1 MAHRSDHPVYLY
13 AVVFA
18 DRESLP
24 GKAEG
29 EGCLTGIEGLPV
41 YRISRGPLATVVSDL
56 TRETIRPERKNLA
69 AHQGVLKSLMG
80 DRALLPMGFG
90 MIADHAEAVKHFLAE
105 NEEELLGQLKRVE
118 GNTEMGLRV
127 VWDTP
132 NIFEYLVDRHPEL
145 RERRDQLFREG
156 RQPSR
161 DKMIDL
167 GRLFDKLLRE
177 DRDLHTQTVVRELK
191 PRCVEILENASRE
204 EREVMNLAC
213 LVRRDGV
220 KEMERS
226 VLAAAKSFDNNF
238 AFDLS
243 GPWPPYNFAR
253 VELKT
258 GSLEH
263 SGAC

>member
-1 MAHRSDHPVYLY
+1 MTHRSDHLVYLY

-18 DRESLP
+18 DRESLS

-29 EGCLTGIEGLPV
+29 EGRLIGIEGLPV
-41 YRISRGPLATVVSDL
+41 YRISMGPLATVVSDL
-56 TRETIRPERKNLA
+56 GRETIRPERKNLA
-69 AHQGVLKSLMG
+69 AHQGVLKSLMEG
-80 DRALLPMGFG
+80 RALLPMAFG
-90 MIADHAEAVKHFLAE
+90 MIADHADAVKHFLSE

-132 NIFEYLVDRHPEL
+132 NIFEYLVDRHAEL
-145 RERRDQLFREG
+145 RELRDQLFREG

-177 DRDLHTQTVVRELK
+177 DREVHTRTVVRGLQ
-191 PRCVEILENASRE
+191 PRCEEIKENEARE
-204 EREVMNLAC
+204 ERDVMNLAC
-213 LVRRDGV
+213 LVRRDGI

-226 VLAAAKSFDNNF
+226 VLVVAKLFDNNF

-243 GPWPPYNFAR
+243 GPWPPYNFSK

-258 GSLEH
+258 GSLEP